1 MAPNRM
7 AMQVIKQLLP
17 NLTISFISSRL
28 CIWGNIL
35 YSFPLIFLITFA
47 TAKTSQVTPLLET
60 IDWVQQDTP
69 ILSPRLD
76 FWRRCLGKCLFPR

>member
-17 NLTISFISSRL
+17 NLTISFISHRL
-28 CIWGNIL
+28 CIWGYIL

-47 TAKTSQVTPLLET
+47 TAKASQVTPLLET

-69 ILSPRLD
+69 ILSPLD
-76 FWRRCLGKCLFPR
+76 FWRRCLGKCPFPR